1 MRLAMAFLLLAS
13 SLLACGG
20 EERPAGTDAAAP
32 RAEAARPPAPAGP
45 APDAAAAD
53 DDLEFLGDEG
63 NEADE
68 GDEY

>member
-1 MRLAMAFLLLAS
+1 MRLAMACLLFAS
-13 SLLACGG
+13 SLFACGG

-32 RAEAARPPAPAGP
+32 RAEASRPPEAAKP
-45 APDAAAAD
+45 APDDVAN

>member
-32 RAEAARPPAPAGP
+32 RVEATGPPEAAKPAPE
-45 APDAAAAD
+45 DVAD